1 MICLTSMVRIILL
14 LMQIRIHFIW
24 KCACQNLNV
33 LNVFGV
39 FPWGLVFTAPFFSL
53 CRMTINRRALHSHW
67 YPLIYNCD
75 LKSWKK
81 KVEKKSWKME
91 RLNFENLGFAKMKKN
106 FDFSF
111 RLLFEMISQL
121 NSIHPY
127 IRISDSTTS
136 SFFLKAITVTWN
148 VTANELRSL
157 SFFWKIPLQA
167 FRIQSCMYKSFWRL
181 HPSFENKKGRMK
193 NGLQW
198 LHSTLSSLSYV
209 F

>member
-1 MICLTSMVRIILL
+1 MCALFSCVLFSNVSII
-14 LMQIRIHFIW
+14 
-24 KCACQNLNV
+24 KSEKNLQ
-33 LNVFGV
+33 L
-39 FPWGLVFTAPFFSL
+39 
-53 CRMTINRRALHSHW
+53 

-75 LKSWKK
+75 LKSW
-81 KVEKKSWKME
+81 KKSWKME

-157 SFFWKIPLQA
+157 SFFWKIPLQT
-167 FRIQSCMYKSFWRL
+167 FRIQSCMYRSEKVFDVCIPRL
-181 HPSFENKKGRMK
+181 KTKKEEWK
-193 NGLQW
+193 VVCNDCIPLCP
-198 LHSTLSSLSYV
+198 HSATYFNLKQKLLLTICICASTAKFSIKKYSKWNSI
-209 F
+209 